1 MGEET
6 KGRDGLPP
14 QAPQAK
20 GAASVVL
27 PLRPRPALS
36 HSAGGGTKTLAPS
49 PSTAPVSWG
58 KQRGGWFSCKHR
70 K

>member
-27 PLRPRPALS
+27 SLRPRTALS
-36 HSAGGGTKTLAPS
+36 HSAGRGGTTTLAPS

-58 KQRGGWFSCKHR
+58 KQRWVVLLQTP
-70 K
+70 